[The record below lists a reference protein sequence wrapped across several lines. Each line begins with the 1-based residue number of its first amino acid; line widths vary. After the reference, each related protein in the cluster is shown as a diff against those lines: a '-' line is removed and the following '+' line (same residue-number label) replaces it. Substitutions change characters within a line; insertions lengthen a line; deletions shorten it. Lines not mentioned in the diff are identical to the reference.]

1 MKRQETFYE
10 KVKEVLEE
18 LKPRLDEL
26 ADGYAE
32 LIDADEKEKRVRVKL
47 IGGKLL

>member
-1 MKRQETFYE
+1 MKRDESFYE

-32 LIDADEKEKRVRVKL
+32 LIDADEKEKRVRIKL
-47 IGGKLL
+47 IGGKLH

>member
-1 MKRQETFYE
+1 MKRDESFYE

>member
-1 MKRQETFYE
+1 MNLNE
-10 KVKEVLEE
+10 KVKDALEE

-32 LIDADEKEKRVRVKL
+32 LVEADEAKGVVKLSL
-47 IGGKLL
+47 IGGRLH